1 MKKTLSLL
9 VILALAI
16 SLFSACGNAQSAAP
30 AATNAPVAADKVPA
44 ATEAPA
50 TGKSAYGD
58 VVAKGDYTFYVIYK
72 SVSSDFW
79 RAAIQGS
86 ESEAA
91 TLGVKATVTGPAS
104 NTDIADQVQILNNAI
119 NAKPD
124 GIALAASD
132 KEAVMDSLKAAK
144 EAGIP
149 VICVNSGVP
158 NAPEGSVLA
167 TAKTDNYSAGGL
179 AATNLYGAIQATV
192 KNADAPIRIGV
203 INQDATSDSII
214 NRGLGFIDKMIEL
227 VTADG
232 KSVAVV
238 GNDKY
243 VADCKAAG
251 DEATADVII
260 EVRVPSQATS
270 ELCATEAGVLL
281 NKQDLVAVMAT
292 NSETTEGLI
301 TADELL
307 GKLGSDP
314 SANILAAGFDSSPAI
329 CAAVESGVLYG
340 AVTQSP
346 LFQGQIAID
355 LLIMVA
361 NGEEVHDEETPCCWY
376 NAANINDPDVAPNL
390 QR

>member
-1 MKKTLSLL
+1 MKKAFSLI
-9 VILALAI
+9 VVLAMVMAML
-16 SLFSACGNAQSAAP
+16 SACGGTSAP
-30 AATNAPVAADKVPA
+30 AATQAPAAEAA
-44 ATEAPA
+44 ATEG
-50 TGKSAYGD
+50 TGTPGQSAYGN

-132 KEAVMDSLKAAK
+132 KEAVMDSLQAAK

-149 VICVNSGVP
+149 VICINSGVP
-158 NAPEGSVLA
+158 GAPEGSVLA
-167 TAKTDNYSAGGL
+167 TAKTDNYSAGAL
-179 AATNLYGAIQATV
+179 AAENLYGALQDTV
-192 KNADAPIRIGV
+192 KNASTPIRIGV
-203 INQDATSDSII
+203 LNQDATSDSII
-214 NRGLGFIDKMIEL
+214 NRGLGFIDKMVEL
-227 VTADG
+227 IQADG
-232 KSVAVV
+232 KAAAVV

-243 VADCKAAG
+243 VADCKDAG
-251 DEATADVII
+251 DEAAANVII

-281 NKQDLVAVMAT
+281 NKEDLVAVMAT

-314 SANILAAGFDSSPAI
+314 DSNILAAGFDSSPAI
-329 CAAVESGVLYG
+329 CAAVEAGTLYG

-355 LLIMVA
+355 LLTMVA

-390 QR
+390 QK

>member
-1 MKKTLSLL
+1 MKKALSLIVVL
-9 VILALAI
+9 AMALALFA
-16 SLFSACGNAQSAAP
+16 ACGNTTTPAASDAPADSTSAA
-30 AATNAPVAADKVPA
+30 APTAQ
-44 ATEAPA
+44 
-50 TGKSAYGD
+50 SAYGD

-79 RAAIQGS
+79 RAAIKGS

-132 KEAVMDSLKAAK
+132 TEAVMDSLKAAK

-167 TAKTDNYSAGGL
+167 TAKTDNYSAGAL
-179 AATNLYGAIQATV
+179 AANNLYEALRDTIV
-192 KNADAPIRIGV
+192 NASAPIRVGV
-203 INQDATSDSII
+203 LNQDATSDSII
-214 NRGLGFIDKMIEL
+214 NRGLGFIDKMVEL
-227 VTADG
+227 ITVDG
-232 KSVAVV
+232 KNVAVV

-243 VADCKAAG
+243 VADCKTAG
-251 DEATADVII
+251 DEASADVII

-281 NKQDLVAVMAT
+281 NKDDLVAVMAT

-314 SANILAAGFDSSPAI
+314 AESILAGGFDSSPAI
-329 CAAVESGVLYG
+329 CAAVESGTLYG

-355 LLIMVA
+355 LLTMVA
-361 NGEEVHDEETPCCWY
+361 NGEEIHDVETPCCWY
-376 NAANINDPDVAPNL
+376 NAANINDPSVAPNL